1 MQVLICHRIFTS
13 TTVNTSTSSSSS
25 WLMSLSSMC
34 LICGREDA
42 HEAAASPPKTIK
54 LCSSAWRRAGL
65 PAPSLVGS
73 FRLHLSGYRSLT
85 LLKATGGRA
94 TTPNLVKQYTETWWG
109 VGGTGRE
116 GKGEGQRKGNVFL
129 SRLIVYS
136 VGTCSDEMA
145 RIELN
150 SFCSSCPTSLKLSHT
165 VPLKLLENLNKSIIA
180 KDSE

>member
-13 TTVNTSTSSSSS
+13 TTVNTSTSCSSS
-25 WLMSLSSMC
+25 WLMSLSCTC

-54 LCSSAWRRAGL
+54 LRSSAWRRAGL

-85 LLKATGGRA
+85 PLKATGGRA
-94 TTPNLVKQYTETWWG
+94 TAPNLVKQYTETWWG

-116 GKGEGQRKGNVFL
+116 GKGEGQRRGNVFPP
-129 SRLIVYS
+129 RWIVYKCGNMFWRDGQDR
-136 VGTCSDEMA
+136 V
-145 RIELN
+145 
-150 SFCSSCPTSLKLSHT
+150 KLF
-165 VPLKLLENLNKSIIA
+165 LF
-180 KDSE
+180 

>member
-1 MQVLICHRIFTS
+1 
-13 TTVNTSTSSSSS
+13 
-25 WLMSLSSMC
+25 MSLSCTC

-54 LCSSAWRRAGL
+54 LRSSAWRGAGL

-85 LLKATGGRA
+85 PLKATGGRA
-94 TTPNLVKQYTETWWG
+94 AAPNLVKQYTETWCG

-116 GKGEGQRKGNVFL
+116 GKGEGQRKGNVL
-129 SRLIVYS
+129 PPRWIVYIS
-136 VGTCSDEMA
+136 VGTCFEEMA

-150 SFCSSCPTSLKLSHT
+150 SFCNSCPTSLKLTHAA
-165 VPLKLLENLNKSIIA
+165 PFGKFK
-180 KDSE
+180 